1 MNVQINE
8 YIYKENENITEVF
21 FLSKGKA
28 GYVLPRFSN
37 CVYVEI
43 EQG

>member
-1 MNVQINE
+1 V
-8 YIYKENENITEVF
+8 Y

-28 GYVLPRFSN
+28 GYVLPRYSN
-37 CVYVEI
+37 CIYIEI